1 MTMKREYFV
10 AEISKKIFSRK
21 CDLFV
26 GSGISCESNVPSWA
40 ELLRP
45 LAKNIGI
52 DINDNDDLP
61 MIAQYIV
68 NCNSGNKNV
77 IYNLIVDNYGKE
89 YSLNRYHNSIASFGI
104 NTVWTTNY
112 DLLLEDCFASR
123 KPRTIRRNNDLAKPT
138 YKSDFE
144 IIKIH
149 GSADGEMSDVVLT
162 QQEYDEVLFNKPAI
176 AQRLRDSFIQK
187 SFLFI
192 GYGYRDPDIRSL
204 MIEATKQSSA
214 SSQDHYIILTKPKQ
228 GPKESKAAFDQ
239 RRYRFDLWIKEL
251 NRIGIRELVV
261 KDYDELE
268 DVLKEISVKS
278 RGKSIYVSGSH
289 SCANPLLE
297 EYGKRLA
304 ALNNVI
310 MINGQ
315 NEGVG
320 INVLNGF
327 MEEAL
332 AQRRELR
339 DSIRFFPNPYAA
351 NASFSNDRN
360 LLPLLRDERMTLFL
374 STRLFVVFNGGMGTE
389 AEIEVAKEKN
399 CNILPA
405 VTKEDDYKAGTLIY
419 RLINDKACK
428 CSLDKVPDYKK
439 IIKSKRVP
447 TLDELVKATKDLLN
461 A

>member
-1 MTMKREYFV
+1 MKREYFV

-26 GSGISCESNVPSWA
+26 GSGISSESNVPSWC

-52 DINDNDDLP
+52 EINNNDDLP

-68 NCNSGNKNV
+68 NSNSGNKNV
-77 IYNLIVDNYGKE
+77 IYNLIVDKYGKK
-89 YSLNRYHNSIASFGI
+89 YPLNRYHNAIAGFGI

-112 DLLLEDCFASR
+112 DLLLEDCFDPRNPR
-123 KPRTIRRNNDLAKPT
+123 KIRRDNDLSKPSYT
-138 YKSDFE
+138 NDIE

-149 GSADGEMSDVVLT
+149 GSADGDMDDVVLT
-162 QQEYDEVLFNKPAI
+162 KQEYDEVLFNKPVI
-176 AQRLRDSFIQK
+176 AQRLRDSFIQR

-192 GYGYRDPDIRSL
+192 GYGYRDPDIRRL
-204 MIEATKQSSA
+204 MIEAAKQSSQ
-214 SSQDHYIILTKPKQ
+214 SSQDHYIILTKPTQ
-228 GPKESKAAFDQ
+228 GSKETKTAFEQ
-239 RRYRFDLWIKEL
+239 RRKRFDLWVKEL

-268 DVLKEISVKS
+268 DVLKEIAVKS

-289 SCANPLLE
+289 SSSEPLLE
-297 EYGKRLA
+297 EYGKKIA
-304 ALNNVI
+304 DLNNVI

-315 NEGVG
+315 NQGVG
-320 INVLNGF
+320 INVVNGF

-332 AQRRELR
+332 FKRRELR
-339 DSIRFFPNPYAA
+339 ESIRFFPNPYAA
-351 NASFSNDRN
+351 NPSFSNDRS
-360 LLPLLRDERMTLFL
+360 LLPDLRRERTPLFL
-374 STRLFVVFNGGMGTE
+374 SAKLFVVFDGGMGTE

-399 CNILPA
+399 CYILPA
-405 VTKEDDYKAGTLIY
+405 VTKKDDYEDTSLIH

-428 CSLDKVPDYKK
+428 RSLEKAPDYNE
-439 IIKSKRVP
+439 IIKAERVP
-447 TLDELVKATKDLLN
+447 TLEELVKATKDLLN